1 MVPEPGGDGQ
11 AVAGGGGNG
20 AVDEPNWNARNDH

>member
-1 MVPEPGGDGQ
+1 MVPEPKEGGEGQ
-11 AVAGGGGNG
+11 AVADGGG